1 VVLISK
7 GIGPWYNLT
16 SFQKEL
22 GVTTFQANSPPAAP
36 HPFEDVSSLADLLDR
51 LDGIPAERVRF
62 FPTPG
67 TATVDDVVEI
77 EARERRLYE
86 LVDGVLVE
94 KPMGIRESVL
104 ASKLIGF
111 LLAFVDPRKLG
122 VIAGEAGM
130 MQLRLALLRMPDVA
144 FISWSKFPGRRV
156 PSEPAPLL
164 SPDLAVEIISPSNTK
179 REMARK
185 LREYFDAGTRLVW
198 YVDPKPRT
206 VEVYTRAGKPDAV
219 LTEQDT
225 LDGGEV
231 LKGFALSLHDLFS
244 VLDEQGGGPAPEAA
258 NG

>member
-1 VVLISK
+1 
-7 GIGPWYNLT
+7 
-16 SFQKEL
+16 
-22 GVTTFQANSPPAAP
+22 VTTFQANSPSNAP

-51 LDGIPAERVRF
+51 LDGIPAARIRF

-67 TATVDDVVEI
+67 TATVDDVVDI

-94 KPMGIRESVL
+94 KPMGIRESIL
-104 ASKLIGF
+104 ASRLIGF

-122 VIAGEAGM
+122 VIAGEAAM

-144 FISWSKFPGRRV
+144 FIAWGKFPGRRV

-164 SPDLAVEIISPSNTK
+164 APDLAIEIISPSNTK

-185 LREYFDAGTRLVW
+185 LKEYFEAGTRLVW
-198 YVDPKPRT
+198 YVDPKPQT
-206 VEVYTRAGKPDAV
+206 VEVYTNASEPDAT
-219 LTEQDT
+219 LARRDT
-225 LDGGEV
+225 LDGGDV
-231 LKGFALSLHDLFS
+231 LKGFILRLDDLFA
-244 VLDEQGGGPAPEAA
+244 VLDEQENAAGSESA